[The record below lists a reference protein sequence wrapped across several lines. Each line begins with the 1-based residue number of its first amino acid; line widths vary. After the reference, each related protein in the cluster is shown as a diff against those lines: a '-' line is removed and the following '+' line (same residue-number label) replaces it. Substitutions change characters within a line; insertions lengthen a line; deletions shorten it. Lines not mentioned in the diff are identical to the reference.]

1 MKFKKLTPMLWTKNL
16 EKTITFYTE
25 ILGFTCS
32 EYNSN
37 WQWASL
43 YKDETEIMLAYPN
56 AHFKNE
62 IGFSGS
68 FYFQISEVEK
78 LRNELR
84 NKVEIVYDLEVFE
97 WGMKEFAIKDNNGY
111 ILQFGQNISNE

>member
-1 MKFKKLTPMLWTKNL
+1 MKFNKLTPMLWTKNL
-16 EKTITFYTE
+16 EETIAFYTN

-32 EYNSN
+32 EFNED

-56 AHFKNE
+56 AHFKDE

-68 FYFQISEVEK
+68 FYFQVNEVEK
-78 LRNELR
+78 LWKELKNET
-84 NKVEIVYDLEVFE
+84 EIVYDLEVFD

-111 ILQFGQNISNE
+111 ILQFGENIEK